1 MKISM
6 LSATLFLTSLLLTPL
21 CAQENE
27 EKLNCNEIY
36 SICGIKCEALDDGV
50 DKCIEECDEKYDM
63 CSEQEEKASE

>member
-6 LSATLFLTSLLLTPL
+6 LSATLFLASLLLTPL

-27 EKLNCNEIY
+27 EKMTCTEMY
-36 SICGIKCEALDDGV
+36 SLCGIKCETLNDGFT
-50 DKCIEECDEKYDM
+50 KCVEECDEEYDK